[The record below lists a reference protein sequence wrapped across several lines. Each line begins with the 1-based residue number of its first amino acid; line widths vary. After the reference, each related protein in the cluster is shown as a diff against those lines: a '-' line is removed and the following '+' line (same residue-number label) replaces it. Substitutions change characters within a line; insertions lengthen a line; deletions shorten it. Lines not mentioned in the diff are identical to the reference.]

1 MERRRACP
9 ERSRRARHNF
19 IKRAPLM
26 LGFFGRHA
34 LWGGLFFG
42 RSAALRD
49 GLRRK
54 EHRFWAVLMARP
66 RSGPDTCVA
75 CASVKKI
82 RYRIPP
88 LLRSRKPVNATV
100 IFVPKS
106 ERNSSPIIPTMLNI
120 PNPSITPKGLWS
132 TCYFARFRQ
141 CIGVGVLFEKLS
153 RIKGLAVPDGT
164 MKLEPDL
171 VLALTATRKSLVS
184 QESHPVHKAMGPVI
198 NAIDSAFRHILAWLE
213 CSHFAPPE

>member
-1 MERRRACP
+1 MW
-9 ERSRRARHNF
+9 H
-19 IKRAPLM
+19 K
-26 LGFFGRHA
+26 H
-34 LWGGLFFG
+34 
-42 RSAALRD
+42 
-49 GLRRK
+49 
-54 EHRFWAVLMARP
+54 H
-66 RSGPDTCVA
+66 
-75 CASVKKI
+75 
-82 RYRIPP
+82 RIPP

-213 CSHFAPPE
+213 CSHFAPPGMTTRQPLSTRSRIYLDTALPWTTWLRIRVST